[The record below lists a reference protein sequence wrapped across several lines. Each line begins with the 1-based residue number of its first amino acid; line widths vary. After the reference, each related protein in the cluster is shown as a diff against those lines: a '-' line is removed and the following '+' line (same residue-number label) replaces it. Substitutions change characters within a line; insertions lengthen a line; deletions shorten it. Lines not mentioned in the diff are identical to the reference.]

1 MVKRLHPNMTDLQI
15 EALFISLDDNKDN
28 KISKEEFLLW
38 YNLELE
44 VDDFA

>member
-1 MVKRLHPNMTDLQI
+1 MTDLQI